1 MTNKT
6 IVIIGS
12 SIAGLSAAEAARA
25 QDPACDIIILSE
37 DSFLPYYR
45 QRLCEA
51 LEDPSKAE
59 KLSIHPKEWYEAQRF
74 DLRLDHKVSGILPE
88 EKAVVLWDGGRI
100 QYDKLILAT
109 GSTSFVPP
117 IKGADLPGVVTMW
130 TMADTLGIERM
141 IAKARR
147 SIVIGGGL
155 LGLEAADVLHRRG
168 LESYILERLPRLMM
182 RQLDE
187 RSAVLFTA
195 RVEREGTH
203 VTTDAMIA
211 EIYADAAGRATG

>member
-1 MTNKT
+1 MPSKT

-12 SIAGLSAAEAARA
+12 SIAGLSAAEEARA

-45 QRLCEA
+45 QRLCEV

-74 DLRLDHKVSGILPE
+74 DLRLNHKVSGILPG

-100 QYDKLILAT
+100 RYDRLILAT
-109 GSTSFVPP
+109 GSSSFVPP

-141 IAKARR
+141 ISGARPR
-147 SIVIGGGL
+147 SVVSETRL
-155 LGLEAADVLHRRG
+155 TSTRSSAMRR
-168 LESYILERLPRLMM
+168 
-182 RQLDE
+182 
-187 RSAVLFTA
+187 
-195 RVEREGTH
+195 
-203 VTTDAMIA
+203 
-211 EIYADAAGRATG
+211 